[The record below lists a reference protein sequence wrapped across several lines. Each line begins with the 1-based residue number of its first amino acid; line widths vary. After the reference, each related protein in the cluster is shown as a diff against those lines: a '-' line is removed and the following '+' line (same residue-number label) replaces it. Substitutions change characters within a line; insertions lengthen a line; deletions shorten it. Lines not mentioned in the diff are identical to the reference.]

1 MKSLVTGKQIHRG
14 DLPEVPEQEGVESV
28 LLISDCT
35 PCFLAEV
42 TGRNVSVDNLFH
54 IGPAQILHQVC
65 KRFLSSSVAAH
76 GAFHV
81 GVWIKEKSLEIHSRC
96 SG

>member
-42 TGRNVSVDNLFH
+42 TGRNDCFDVLFHFVSV
-54 IGPAQILHQVC
+54 QIRRQVYINHL
-65 KRFLSSSVAAH
+65 RYRVGYTYGISV
-76 GAFHV
+76 
-81 GVWIKEKSLEIHSRC
+81 ESLGIQSRC
-96 SG
+96 SERSRM